1 MEYQKTNMIAW
12 NFMPALQKGAR
23 KCIFQNTVFGDTS
36 LLTTRRDI
44 SNVIFVLESLI
55 YYFILQNNK
64 WKKI

>member
-36 LLTTRRDI
+36 LLTTLRDI
-44 SNVIFVLESLI
+44 SNVIYVLETFL
-55 YYFILQNNK
+55 
-64 WKKI
+64 